1 MVGLVR
7 SFKEWL
13 SEYGKRKCKSFLQR
27 ARAAMKK
34 KKRSGGGGG
43 SVCKPRLHAASDF
56 LATATSLHSG
66 KLVAAAEGN
75 GKLEDDMAMWPS
87 SQL

>member
-27 ARAAMKK
+27 ARATMKK
-34 KKRSGGGGG
+34 KKRSSGGGGI
-43 SVCKPRLHAASDF
+43 CKPRLQAASDF
-56 LATATSLHSG
+56 LATATSLHLR
-66 KLVAAAEGN
+66 KLAATAEGD
-75 GKLEDDMAMWPS
+75 GKLEDNMAMWLG